1 MKYRPKPNLKTGL
14 IFFHGKETRDD
25 KKLIGTLFPQPLVQ
39 DKEGSISYLD
49 KVLGNKFSLV
59 CYIKSYETYLSL
71 EKHLNYFSK
80 TCKVVVLLNQSCMI
94 FPSRHKVVRDF
105 NNLLEK
111 METRVPENRVLLLR
125 PDKLV
130 SAIYKK
136 NNLHY
141 LSNLL
146 NNNEIFSF

>member
-1 MKYRPKPNLKTGL
+1 
-14 IFFHGKETRDD
+14 
-25 KKLIGTLFPQPLVQ
+25 
-39 DKEGSISYLD
+39 
-49 KVLGNKFSLV
+49 
-59 CYIKSYETYLSL
+59 
-71 EKHLNYFSK
+71 
-80 TCKVVVLLNQSCMI
+80 MI
-94 FPSRHKVVRDF
+94 LQSRHEVVRDF

-111 METRVPENRVLLLR
+111 METRVPENSFFLLR

>member
-1 MKYRPKPNLKTGL
+1 
-14 IFFHGKETRDD
+14 
-25 KKLIGTLFPQPLVQ
+25 
-39 DKEGSISYLD
+39 
-49 KVLGNKFSLV
+49 
-59 CYIKSYETYLSL
+59 
-71 EKHLNYFSK
+71 
-80 TCKVVVLLNQSCMI
+80 
-94 FPSRHKVVRDF
+94 
-105 NNLLEK
+105 
-111 METRVPENRVLLLR
+111 METRVPENSVLLLR

>member
-1 MKYRPKPNLKTGL
+1 M
-14 IFFHGKETRDD
+14 
-25 KKLIGTLFPQPLVQ
+25 
-39 DKEGSISYLD
+39 
-49 KVLGNKFSLV
+49 GNKFSLV
-59 CYIKSYETYLSL
+59 CYIKNHETYISL
-71 EKHLNYFSK
+71 EKHLNNFSK
-80 TCKVVVLLNQSCMI
+80 TCKVVILLNQSCMI
-94 FPSRHKVVRDF
+94 FPSRYKVVRDF

-111 METRVPENRVLLLR
+111 METRVPENSVLLIR

>member
-1 MKYRPKPNLKTGL
+1 
-14 IFFHGKETRDD
+14 
-25 KKLIGTLFPQPLVQ
+25 
-39 DKEGSISYLD
+39 
-49 KVLGNKFSLV
+49 
-59 CYIKSYETYLSL
+59 
-71 EKHLNYFSK
+71 
-80 TCKVVVLLNQSCMI
+80 MI
-94 FPSRHKVVRDF
+94 FPSRHEVVRDF

-111 METRVPENRVLLLR
+111 METRVPENSVLLLR

>member
-1 MKYRPKPNLKTGL
+1 MKYRPKPKINTGL

-39 DKEGSISYLD
+39 DKAGILSNLD
-49 KVLGNKFSLV
+49 EVLGNKFSLV
-59 CYIKSYETYLSL
+59 CYIKNHETYISL
-71 EKHLNYFSK
+71 EKHLNNFSK

-111 METRVPENRVLLLR
+111 METRVPENSVLLLR

>member
-1 MKYRPKPNLKTGL
+1 
-14 IFFHGKETRDD
+14 
-25 KKLIGTLFPQPLVQ
+25 
-39 DKEGSISYLD
+39 
-49 KVLGNKFSLV
+49 
-59 CYIKSYETYLSL
+59 
-71 EKHLNYFSK
+71 
-80 TCKVVVLLNQSCMI
+80 MI
-94 FPSRHKVVRDF
+94 FPSRHKVLRDF

-111 METRVPENRVLLLR
+111 TDIKVPQNSILLIR